1 MSNFIIGLG
10 ILWRG
15 MLSMFVTMGII
26 MCLTLILTKVTAKKK
41 KDEKEE
47 S

>member
-1 MSNFIIGLG
+1 MTDLMISLN

-26 MCLTLILTKVTAKKK
+26 LCLTLILTKATARKK
-41 KDEKEE
+41 KDKNE
-47 S
+47 

>member
-1 MSNFIIGLG
+1 MSNFMIGLG

-26 MCLTLILTKVTAKKK
+26 MCLTLILTKITAKKK
-41 KDEKEE
+41 DETEE
-47 S
+47 G

>member
-1 MSNFIIGLG
+1 MTDLFIGLN

-26 MCLTLILTKVTAKKK
+26 MCLTLVLTKVTAGKK
-41 KDEKEE
+41 KDKTEE

>member
-1 MSNFIIGLG
+1 MIGLG

-26 MCLTLILTKVTAKKK
+26 MCLTLILTKVTAKNK
-41 KDEKEE
+41 KDGTEE
-47 S
+47 G

>member
-1 MSNFIIGLG
+1 MIGLG

-26 MCLTLILTKVTAKKK
+26 MCLTLILTKITAKKK
-41 KDEKEE
+41 DETEE
-47 S
+47 G

>member
-1 MSNFIIGLG
+1 MTDFMIGLG

-26 MCLTLILTKVTAKKK
+26 MCLTLVLTKITSRKK

-47 S
+47 G